1 MDAATIYKG
10 AIMRILQ
17 RSGMTLI
24 EVLIVISILAVLL
37 GFILVGIQ
45 KARESAQRVKSSNQL
60 RQLALALHGVSTS
73 YNEMVGGSSKILRPV
88 ELTEQHLI
96 DPHAPPI
103 IVAAWF
109 AEHPNKI
116 ATVDD
121 FFEGDFSV
129 QHKILKSSADP
140 TFDFCTLPSTNVYT
154 SYAYNFPMFIGE
166 PKFPSSIRD
175 GTSNTIL
182 FAERYAQTLA
192 NPPGVVTFHAS
203 LAQPPVRLIP
213 GGPPQLYSEQRR
225 ATFAD
230 FVWSDVHPVPGS
242 TPNTS
247 VASVPNT
254 TFQSRPRPEDANCHL
269 LQTPYSAGLLVA
281 MADGSVKIFK
291 STVSETTFWASI
303 TPNSGDVAAT
313 GD

>member
-1 MDAATIYKG
+1 MFNRKSRYGFSLGELLVSLGII
-10 AIMRILQ
+10 AI
-17 RSGMTLI
+17 LI
-24 EVLIVISILAVLL
+24 GLLLI
-37 GFILVGIQ
+37 GIQ
-45 KARESAQRVKSSNQL
+45 KSRESALRLQSGNQL
-60 RQLALALHGVSTS
+60 RQLALALHSVSTS
-73 YNEMVGGSSKILRPV
+73 YNEIVGGSSTILRPV
-88 ELTEQHLI
+88 ELTEQHL
-96 DPHAPPI
+96 DPHIPPI

-109 AEHPNKI
+109 AENPNKI
-116 ATVDD
+116 ATLDD
-121 FFEGDFSV
+121 VVQNGASV
-129 QHKILKSSADP
+129 QRKILRSPYDVTWYS
-140 TFDFCTLPSTNVYT
+140 CTLPSITVYT
-154 SYAYNFPMFIGE
+154 SYAYNFPMFIGT

-192 NPPGVVTFHAS
+192 IPPGVVTFDAS
-203 LAQPPVRLIP
+203 VAQPPVRLIP